1 MLLLPA
7 TAQRGRREF
16 AAGFEKLESAGR
28 AVMGLGGLVS
38 PRRASFITAAQRREE
53 ASVLAAA
60 RLNNWRA
67 WTPPLLSC

>member
-7 TAQRGRREF
+7 TAQRGREF

-38 PRRASFITAAQRREE
+38 PRRASFIRVCLVDEK
-53 ASVLAAA
+53 V
-60 RLNNWRA
+60 
-67 WTPPLLSC
+67 